1 MDKDNN
7 IIKAGEDL
15 TLAKGQFPVIAVSP
29 WVLRK
34 DNKWQAGTSDDFAN
48 LRDCGFNAFIFAS
61 EDVSSILQTL
71 KVADGYGMDCIF
83 QQYYYSSNKKMEE
96 LVTSIK
102 NDKSI
107 KCVKGYMLKGYPK
120 YLWLKDPS
128 DVNSEQGQV
137 ALMYSRLRS
146 LVPDMPLY
154 LTLSYSLSEGTI
166 GENDTYAK
174 YLEDICGKL
183 PRIRLGYDFSPYV
196 SKDGLTYLD
205 QQGLYGSLSDFHFIS
220 TFRDNERD
228 FWSSCQCSSY
238 ITASNS
244 HPAPTLGMLRL
255 KAFSALA
262 YGSQGIMFMNF
273 VQPADNSSEEYM
285 TSAVN
290 REGERTPVWY
300 YLQQLNSEIARYGN
314 VFLGCTVKRVN
325 SNVSRMER
333 GDGQD
338 CYASGPFLNVM
349 AGDSGGILVSDIE
362 NNGFYYRVIVNNNP
376 FKSQM
381 LMIVY
386 ITNYTSRY
394 EVVEMTPNFMQSAT
408 VSSAG
413 QSGTIKK
420 IELDPGS
427 YAIVRWRLKGN

>member
-166 GENDTYAK
+166 GEMTHMPNIWKTYA
-174 YLEDICGKL
+174 E
-183 PRIRLGYDFSPYV
+183 
-196 SKDGLTYLD
+196 
-205 QQGLYGSLSDFHFIS
+205 
-220 TFRDNERD
+220 
-228 FWSSCQCSSY
+228 
-238 ITASNS
+238 NS
-244 HPAPTLGMLRL
+244 
-255 KAFSALA
+255 
-262 YGSQGIMFMNF
+262 Q
-273 VQPADNSSEEYM
+273 E
-285 TSAVN
+285 
-290 REGERTPVWY
+290 
-300 YLQQLNSEIARYGN
+300 
-314 VFLGCTVKRVN
+314 
-325 SNVSRMER
+325 
-333 GDGQD
+333 
-338 CYASGPFLNVM
+338 
-349 AGDSGGILVSDIE
+349 
-362 NNGFYYRVIVNNNP
+362 
-376 FKSQM
+376 
-381 LMIVY
+381 
-386 ITNYTSRY
+386 
-394 EVVEMTPNFMQSAT
+394 
-408 VSSAG
+408 
-413 QSGTIKK
+413 
-420 IELDPGS
+420 
-427 YAIVRWRLKGN
+427 